1 MKTHNMYAVHTY
13 LSFFILLLLV
23 SESMAQSRSGQVR
36 LGWTPPVDENNE
48 PFHDFDFYRLYTCNQ
63 EIKKIGEKVECPGGT
78 LSTKTVEKKKSE
90 TVIFHSVPTED
101 TIFVRVVTATTA
113 GNESE
118 LSNQFMINPS
128 DWDVLASLA
137 IRDHLMGASEADA
150 NQVIDRLSDG
160 CTDLNPECTWS
171 TDEAESVWLEFDFKN
186 LYKLYNVRLYGDT
199 DSQRV
204 SHSWSLR
211 YKMEADAQWKPA
223 FESESALVADW
234 VQQDLGAIS
243 ARFVR
248 VEIFGKP
255 GTNGVQARELEIY
268 GRKDLAEDMTS
279 PSSPSPSTMQGVTLP
294 GTVQV
299 ENYSSGG
306 EGVGYH
312 DTTKG
317 NVGNEYRTDD
327 VDIRRLTDD
336 NYAISW
342 TDNGEWLAY
351 QVEVPQSASFS
362 IGLYYAAAHGP
373 DQVIVSLSVDD
384 FIVIKRL
391 PLPGTGS
398 ETKFV
403 PVPLVTVALPA
414 GKHKIKLV
422 VDQGLVD
429 FDKIVFNKILQ

>member
-1 MKTHNMYAVHTY
+1 
-13 LSFFILLLLV
+13 
-23 SESMAQSRSGQVR
+23 
-36 LGWTPPVDENNE
+36 
-48 PFHDFDFYRLYTCNQ
+48 
-63 EIKKIGEKVECPGGT
+63 
-78 LSTKTVEKKKSE
+78 
-90 TVIFHSVPTED
+90 
-101 TIFVRVVTATTA
+101 
-113 GNESE
+113 
-118 LSNQFMINPS
+118 
-128 DWDVLASLA
+128 
-137 IRDHLMGASEADA
+137 
-150 NQVIDRLSDG
+150 
-160 CTDLNPECTWS
+160 
-171 TDEAESVWLEFDFKN
+171 
-186 LYKLYNVRLYGDT
+186 
-199 DSQRV
+199 
-204 SHSWSLR
+204 
-211 YKMEADAQWKPA
+211 MEADDQWKPA

-294 GTVQV
+294 GTVQA

-351 QVEVPQSASFS
+351 QVEVLQSASFS
-362 IGLYYAAAHGP
+362 MGLYYAAAHGP

-391 PLPGTGS
+391 SLPDTGS

-403 PVPLVTVALPA
+403 PVPLGTVALPA